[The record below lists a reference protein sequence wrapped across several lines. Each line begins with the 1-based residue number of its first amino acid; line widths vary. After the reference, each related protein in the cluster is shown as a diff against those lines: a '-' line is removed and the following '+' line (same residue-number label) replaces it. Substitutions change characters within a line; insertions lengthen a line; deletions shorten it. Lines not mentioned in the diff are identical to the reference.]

1 MFKIGELV
9 SYSATGVCEVVDI
22 RYEKLTE
29 CEMQYYIL
37 KPMYQNASTVYVPV
51 ENQTL
56 VSRIKPVMTK
66 TQAQSLLDSIS
77 GIEFEWIEK
86 DNERVALFRE
96 TLRLCDRVK
105 AMAIVKCLFNRQQYL
120 LTLNK
125 NLRTADAQIF
135 RDAQNVLSGE
145 IALALNMDIKEA
157 NSLII
162 QKIQE

>member
-22 RYEKLTE
+22 RCEKLTE

-66 TQAQSLLDSIS
+66 TQAQSLLENIS
-77 GIEFEWIEK
+77 NLQFEWVEK
-86 DNERVALFRE
+86 DSDRVALFRE
-96 TLRLCDRVK
+96 TLRLCDRVQ
-105 AMAIVKCLFNRQQYL
+105 AMAIIKCLFNRQQYL

-125 NLRTADAQIF
+125 HLRTADAQIF
-135 RDAQNVLSGE
+135 RDAQNIMSGE
-145 IALALNMDIKEA
+145 IALALNIDIKEA
-157 NSLII
+157 NSLIME
-162 QKIQE
+162 KINQ